1 MFEHEDS
8 EIPEGVNQ
16 CVEQAI
22 VSCSTLLDNYLEY
35 NEVVTNNEDLCV
47 FGFASKEKNMGVLV
61 LKGNHAE
68 YILPALVMFLRE
80 QGL

>member
-8 EIPEGVNQ
+8 EIPEAVNQ

-22 VSCSTLLDNYLEY
+22 DSCSTLLNNYLEY
-35 NEVVTNNEDLCV
+35 NEVVHNDNDLCV
-47 FGFASKEKNMGVLV
+47 FGFASQKENMGVLV
-61 LKGNHAE
+61 LKGAHAE
-68 YILPALVMFLRE
+68 HILPALVMFLRE